1 MLEQVG
7 LIGLII
13 ILFSIYIFSKKKLIL
28 YFLYFLIYVSN
39 FHYYPL
45 GTVMVQIIIINLMLY
60 NEKISNKK
68 VSIIIPY
75 YNEKK
80 I

>member
-1 MLEQVG
+1 
-7 LIGLII
+7 
-13 ILFSIYIFSKKKLIL
+13 
-28 YFLYFLIYVSN
+28 
-39 FHYYPL
+39 
-45 GTVMVQIIIINLMLY
+45 MVQIIIISLMLY
-60 NEKISNKK
+60 NEKKIINKK